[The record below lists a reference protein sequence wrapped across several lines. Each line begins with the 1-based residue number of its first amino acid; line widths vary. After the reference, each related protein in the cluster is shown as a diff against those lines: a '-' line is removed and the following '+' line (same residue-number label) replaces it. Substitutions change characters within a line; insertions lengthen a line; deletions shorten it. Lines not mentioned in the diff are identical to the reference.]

1 MKPISPAIDPLSQ
14 RSAIDALES
23 QRAAYR
29 RFAQQAQAQSG
40 SLGTGDVDQVA
51 AFTAGATQD
60 MAALHTGARAV
71 GSIMD
76 AARGGGKSTAE
87 LAELERRMDAM
98 MREARDAETAIR
110 NLTTQLEA
118 WRDAF
123 GKQLADLGI
132 TPGGSTTSTT
142 SSDTPVDPAA
152 RGYGQRDAVRAPRLL
167 DRKG

>member
-14 RSAIDALES
+14 RAAIEALES

-51 AFTAGATQD
+51 AFTDGATRD
-60 MAALHTGARAV
+60 VAALHQGARAV
-71 GSIMD
+71 GTLMD
-76 AARGGGKSTAE
+76 AARGGGTSAAE

-132 TPGGSTTSTT
+132 TPGGSTTSLT
-142 SSDTPVDPAA
+142 SSDSPADPAA
-152 RGYGQRDAVRAPRLL
+152 RGYGQRDVTRAPRLL

>member
-14 RSAIDALES
+14 RSAIDALEA

-29 RFAQQAQAQSG
+29 RFAQQAQAQSAT
-40 SLGTGDVDQVA
+40 LGTGDVDPVA
-51 AFTAGATQD
+51 AFADGAAQD
-60 MAALHTGARAV
+60 MTSLHHGARTV
-71 GSIMD
+71 GTIMD
-76 AARGGGKSTAE
+76 AARGGGMSPSD
-87 LAELERRMDAM
+87 LAELERRMEAM

-132 TPGGSTTSTT
+132 TPGATSSA
-142 SSDTPVDPAA
+142 SSDTPADPAA
-152 RGYGQRDAVRAPRLL
+152 RGYGQREVARAPRLL